1 MSLRSLVFRTLLFAS
16 MWWILTEGVSSSWVV
31 GVPVVVLAV
40 VVSGALQP
48 AVSWSLAGIVR
59 FVPFFLWHSLRGGV
73 DVAVRALHPQLPI
86 APALVDHCWR
96 LPPGLPR
103 VLMANTVSLL
113 PGTLSAELTPRC
125 LRVHVL
131 DRNGAFASELA
142 LIEVRVAGLFGLQ
155 PDDYRSDE

>member
-1 MSLRSLVFRTLLFAS
+1 MRSLVFRTLVFAG
-16 MWWILTEGVSSSWVV
+16 MWWVLTEGVVASWVV

-48 AVSWSLAGIVR
+48 PGRWSVSGIIR
-59 FVPFFLWHSLRGGV
+59 FIPFFLWHSLRGGM
-73 DVAVRALHPQLPI
+73 DVAARALHPRLPI
-86 APALVDHCWR
+86 TPALVDRPWC

-113 PGTLSAELTPRC
+113 PGTLSAELNDRC

-131 DRNGAFASELA
+131 DHKGPYAAELR
-142 LIEVRVAGLFGLQ
+142 LIETRVAALFGLQ
-155 PDDYRSDE
+155 PDDCRGDE